1 MQDCGMASVQVSDPE
16 RLQGMQDEQRRL
28 FERREAE
35 QLLCILAVLDALL
48 FRLEKVEE
56 RVAADL
62 GKDLFQLINKHPY
75 IQVLPVL
82 DSIFETCLSC
92 LWLSATCSLAG
103 HLLGTVRLGKRKILW
118 ITGCRFCLQGLVLA
132 STATKPCCC
141 DTVITV

>member
-1 MQDCGMASVQVSDPE
+1 
-16 RLQGMQDEQRRL
+16 MQDEQRRL

-75 IQVLPVL
+75 IQVLPV
-82 DSIFETCLSC
+82 
-92 LWLSATCSLAG
+92 
-103 HLLGTVRLGKRKILW
+103 R
-118 ITGCRFCLQGLVLA
+118 
-132 STATKPCCC
+132 
-141 DTVITV
+141 